1 MFKSSE
7 LGDEL
12 QALKSEMSR
21 LLNTSAD
28 DMFDAAKSSAEALA
42 EQIKDTLNELG
53 ETLSAEE
60 EYVERL
66 IAERPI
72 AALASAFAL
81 GIAIG
86 FMTVFSDKTSPE
98 IAFSPSD
105 LAYSMIICIS
115 VQPSPLPLRSDRR
128 RMAYSPLS

>member
-12 QALKSEMSR
+12 QALRSEMSR
-21 LLNTSAD
+21 LLDKPANDMLNSA
-28 DMFDAAKSSAEALA
+28 KNRTEALV
-42 EQIKDTLNELG
+42 EQIKAALNELG
-53 ETLSAEE
+53 ETLGQEE
-60 EYVERL
+60 EHVEKL

-86 FMTVFSDKTSPE
+86 FM
-98 IAFSPSD
+98 
-105 LAYSMIICIS
+105 
-115 VQPSPLPLRSDRR
+115 LRRH
-128 RMAYSPLS
+128 